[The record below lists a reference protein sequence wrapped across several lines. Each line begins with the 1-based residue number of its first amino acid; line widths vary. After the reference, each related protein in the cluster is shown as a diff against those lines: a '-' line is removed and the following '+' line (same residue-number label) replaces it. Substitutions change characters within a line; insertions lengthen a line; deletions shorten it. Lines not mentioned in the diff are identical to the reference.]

1 MALVTALVMAL
12 VRRSPHAVTVP
23 FGAMP
28 GPRVLFDATA
38 VPADRGGVGRYTD
51 ALLQALAVRGED
63 PVVVCQER
71 DAAALSR
78 LGVREVVTSPA
89 RTASRGARL
98 VWEQT
103 GLPVLVARVGADV
116 LHSPH
121 YTAPARPGARTVV
134 TLHDATFFTD
144 PGVHTPLKAA
154 TFRTATRRA
163 VRRAARCVV
172 PSVATRDEVVRLVGA
187 DPDRVDVALH
197 GVDAGVFAPQPP
209 AERAR
214 VARGLGLG
222 DRPWIAFLAT
232 VEPRKNVASLV
243 RGWVRA
249 FAGLHA
255 VDPAAVPALVLAG
268 GPGWDTVLPSVLATV
283 PEGMPLLRP
292 GYLPFADLP
301 GFLAGAQ
308 VVAYPSLGEGFGLP
322 VLEGMACGTAVL
334 TTRLLSL
341 PEVGG
346 DAVEYCEPDVASVAA
361 ALHALHGDPERR
373 GRLGAAAR
381 RRALG
386 FTWDASAA
394 VHLRSW
400 ERAAAGPGR

>member
-1 MALVTALVMAL
+1 
-12 VRRSPHAVTVP
+12 
-23 FGAMP
+23 MP

-51 ALLQALAVRGED
+51 ALLQALARRGED

-71 DAAALSR
+71 DAGALAR
-78 LGVREVVTSPA
+78 LGVREVVTAPTG
-89 RTASRGARL
+89 TASRARRL
-98 VWEQT
+98 LWEQT
-103 GLPVLVARVGADV
+103 GLPALVARVGADV

-121 YTAPARPGARTVV
+121 YTAPARPGAASVV
-134 TLHDATFFTD
+134 TVHDATFFTD
-144 PGVHTPLKAA
+144 PGVHLPLKAV
-154 TFRTATRRA
+154 TFRAATRLA

-197 GVDAGVFAPQPP
+197 GVDAEMFAPVTA

-214 VARGLGLG
+214 VARLLGLG

-232 VEPRKNVASLV
+232 VEPRKNVSALV

-255 VDPAAVPALVLAG
+255 RDPAAVPALVLAG
-268 GPGWDTVLPSVLATV
+268 GPGWDVSLPSVLAGV

-292 GYLPFADLP
+292 GYLPYDDLP
-301 GFLAGAQ
+301 GFLSGAE

-322 VLEGMACGTAVL
+322 VLEGMACGAAVL

-346 DAVEYCEPDVASVAA
+346 DAVAYCEPDAGSVAA
-361 ALHALHGDPERR
+361 ALAALHADPDRR
-373 GRLGAAAR
+373 ARLGRAAR
-381 RRALG
+381 ERALS
-386 FTWDASAA
+386 FTWDASAE

-400 ERAAAGPGR
+400 RMAAAGRRR